1 MLQKINIL
9 HTTSSNI
16 WENVDGCADQYIGAT
31 AFYFLS
37 MLYHAHYI
45 IFDRGVRES
54 VHGNDVVGGRN
65 STYKSYLSMLI
76 TTVQLPNTEI
86 NNS

>member
-1 MLQKINIL
+1 
-9 HTTSSNI
+9 
-16 WENVDGCADQYIGAT
+16 
-31 AFYFLS
+31 